1 MTIARGPTRRRWYV
15 VLALAGLVAAL
26 PPLYD
31 LSTAVIEVFQR
42 IDVDSLRSLVGGFGV
57 WAPLA
62 SVSVMVLHGLVPFPV
77 EVLTVTNG
85 LLFGVWEGV
94 AVTWGGMMLAGWLG
108 YLVARYAGRPLALRL
123 VPEER
128 LAKIGS
134 LLSGGSGWKLLAIRQ
149 IPIFSFCLL
158 NFALGLLDVSFRRF
172 TWTTAIG
179 NLPYIIVLVLA
190 SDALASGL

>member
-158 NFALGLLDVSFRRF
+158 NFALGLLDVPFRRF

>member
-1 MTIARGPTRRRWYV
+1 
-15 VLALAGLVAAL
+15 
-26 PPLYD
+26 
-31 LSTAVIEVFQR
+31 
-42 IDVDSLRSLVGGFGV
+42 
-57 WAPLA
+57 
-62 SVSVMVLHGLVPFPV
+62 
-77 EVLTVTNG
+77 
-85 LLFGVWEGV
+85 
-94 AVTWGGMMLAGWLG
+94 
-108 YLVARYAGRPLALRL
+108 VARYAGRPLALRL

-158 NFALGLLDVSFRRF
+158 NFALGLLDVPFRRF

>member
-26 PPLYD
+26 PRLYD

-158 NFALGLLDVSFRRF
+158 NFALGLLDVPFRRF